1 MQHASN
7 LLLFTSHTRFIPRSS
22 FSYKPLRAVYQQE
35 DWYGYQEFD
44 QRGEAAAG
52 RVDSASVIVRERSD
66 RIDLTRK
73 ACPEPSRRVIPSTFA
88 GLSVNS
94 ARNLGEIAQPVP
106 STAEGAAPRDDTG
119 CRMSR
124 SVHALT
130 MTSTSQHSLRNK
142 KRLARPFFKGREAL
156 NLPRGSHLIGCRR
169 ATDDPPLQAFC

>member
-1 MQHASN
+1 MSMQHASN

-52 RVDSASVIVRERSD
+52 RVGSASVIVRERSD

-73 ACPEPSRRVIPSTFA
+73 ACPEPSRRVIPGTFTS
-88 GLSVNS
+88 LSVNS

-106 STAEGAAPRDDTG
+106 STAEGAAPRDNTG
-119 CRMSR
+119 CRITTLPSR
-124 SVHALT
+124 AHNDINVTTLITKQKAPCP
-130 MTSTSQHSLRNK
+130 SLFQG
-142 KRLARPFFKGREAL
+142 ARGAEFAPWVTPNWVSSG
-156 NLPRGSHLIGCRR
+156 H
-169 ATDDPPLQAFC
+169 